1 MRLLFKP
8 CKTRKHLCKGWC
20 FNRAL
25 RNERDFNGTA
35 CRGISWRRPSM
46 SSCQGSPE
54 SVKVSKCRVY
64 SGKSLK
70 LSLDSV
76 DEGCSMGGG
85 GRGQWASKVGDG
97 KSGGPTGHAYGGR
110 AWWQMR
116 NFNIRSQG
124 MTNPIWLGLGQL
136 WTQWPLLSH
145 GLMTPAA
152 QLFAIPIL
160 CSRSQF
166 WKHVFMR
173 LVVQTYSPN
182 CLVRSRMVGVWSQLG
197 QHSKTLC
204 SPPSKVRVYIMHIF
218 VFANDW
224 KNKVKN

>member
-1 MRLLFKP
+1 M
-8 CKTRKHLCKGWC
+8 
-20 FNRAL
+20 
-25 RNERDFNGTA
+25 NGTSAGQPIEEFHGEGLPCPPVRVALNQWRWASVGCVQVRASSWVWIVWTRAAA
-35 CRGISWRRPSM
+35 C
-46 SSCQGSPE
+46 
-54 SVKVSKCRVY
+54 
-64 SGKSLK
+64 
-70 LSLDSV
+70 
-76 DEGCSMGGG
+76 GG

-97 KSGGPTGHAYGGR
+97 KSGGPTGHAYGGW

-166 WKHVFMR
+166 WKHVFMS
-173 LVVQTYSPN
+173 LVAQTYSPN

-204 SPPSKVRVYIMHIF
+204 SPPSKIRVYNAYFCICK
-218 VFANDW
+218 W
-224 KNKVKN
+224 LKK